1 MASIRVNFAILEK
14 NCESC
19 HKNYRFLWLI
29 INKIMKNIS
38 SCNLNRL
45 KHISWVT
52 LYCVNILASSQFKK
66 KKKYHQG
73 KISVFQFFS
82 NLRSRFTENFLQGKK
97 KKIVLEQFFSN
108 KIIFRVEE
116 YCIRYKICRAVF
128 LCGNWKILK
137 YFLPFYQKFLSKWK
151 WFLL

>member
-14 NCESC
+14 NCVSC

-29 INKIMKNIS
+29 IDKIMKNIS

-45 KHISWVT
+45 KHIFWVT

-66 KKKYHQG
+66 KIPPRKKYQYFNFFQICG
-73 KISVFQFFS
+73 PVSRKISFKNKMIF
-82 NLRSRFTENFLQGKK
+82 
-97 KKIVLEQFFSN
+97 VLEQFFIN
-108 KIIFRVEE
+108 KIISRVKE

-128 LCGNWKILK
+128 LCGNWEILI
-137 YFLPFYQKFLSKWK
+137 YLVPFYKKFLSKWK